1 MDKQRIL
8 NVSIAS
14 VAVLNGL
21 ALAIVWLT
29 IKLFGWMIPSF
40 VPLFGEMI
48 ILAIFA
54 GGIAFG
60 VRRLVRRVIFPR
72 WLGDRPLDRELLPE
86 FQQYRNLVML
96 TWWSGILLGMFGLI
110 FFLELIREGSGL
122 PFVAA
127 AAMLGQ
133 EKALLEY
140 YILKTEP

>member
-14 VAVLNGL
+14 VAVLNAV
-21 ALAIVWLT
+21 ALVIVWVT
-29 IKLFGWMIPSF
+29 VKFFGWMIPYF
-40 VPLFGEMI
+40 VPFFLEMI
-48 ILAIFA
+48 ILAMVA

-86 FQQYRNLVML
+86 FQQYRNLVMF

-110 FFLELIREGSGL
+110 FFLELLREGSGL

-133 EKALLEY
+133 DKALLEY
-140 YILKTEP
+140 YILKTEE